1 MSLAVVFECGHVARV
16 FVMFDNNSHGEGR
29 TADVSALFAR
39 MLLANEVAYLV
50 AVDDVLGFLEA
61 SARPVP
67 AGRVVLNPATVGGA
81 CDACEGVVNG
91 EHCGWPFLRGRTY
104 LHLAGCIV
112 SRVGVW
118 RAKNPRTSC
127 VSGPGVFCLFACA
140 CVRFRAVVVRR

>member
-67 AGRVVLNPATVGGA
+67 AGRVVLNPATVGCVG
-81 CDACEGVVNG
+81 DVCEGFVKRESG
-91 EHCGWPFLRGRTY
+91 LWCYLSCERGRA
-104 LHLAGCIV
+104 LL
-112 SRVGVW
+112 
-118 RAKNPRTSC
+118 
-127 VSGPGVFCLFACA
+127 
-140 CVRFRAVVVRR
+140 